1 MAQRNNAGRL
11 KAPKP
16 QSDAAAAVSNDTHDL
31 FSFVNPTEFVELPSQ
46 GLFYPEDHPLHQT
59 DTVEIKH
66 MTAREEDILT
76 SETLLKKGVAINR
89 MISSLIVDKNIR
101 VETLLL
107 GDKNALLIAARTT
120 GFGPLYQVNTTC
132 PACYQK
138 ADTAFDL
145 NEITTTE
152 FKELPE
158 GVEVV
163 DNGLFALELPRSKV
177 TLTVR
182 LLTAADEEILARNA
196 DNKKKFKKESSAIT
210 DLLKAIVVGA
220 NEHTDRAT
228 IDKFVEMMPMQDV
241 SYLRKKYEKVKPD
254 MDVNF
259 DFECPACSYV
269 GKVVMPMSA
278 EFFWPKR

>member
-1 MAQRNNAGRL
+1 MARRNNAGRL

-16 QSDAAAAVSNDTHDL
+16 QSDAATAVSNDTHDL

-46 GLFYPEDHPLHQT
+46 GLFYPEDHPLYQT

-107 GDKNALLIAARTT
+107 GDKNALLIAARIT

-138 ADTAFDL
+138 ADTTFDL
-145 NEITTTE
+145 NEITTTD

-163 DNGLFALELPRSKV
+163 DNGLFALDLPKSKV

-182 LLTAADEEILARNA
+182 LLTAADEEALARNA

-228 IDKFVEMMPMQDV
+228 IDKFVEMIPMQDV